1 MISKKTVTR
10 LVASYYLLTAVGCNT
25 GNKVH
30 EKEYRALRKAI
41 ESLSK
46 ERNGAAATKQ
56 TSLEK
61 VSESAQ
67 KAESGQ
73 VDIKADQ
80 SCPNIVLPYT
90 PSTEQSVSEGKGEHG
105 PPPNAP
111 NTSPA
116 HNVEKSATVVQ
127 TRAKDDVGTL
137 AAIWH
142 VWKKKSSQKGK
153 IYLDC
158 ILGGTHDGR
167 QKSIDIDKLET
178 FIAGN
183 GTEEEKEE
191 ALERGLGFLIETVMP
206 EAFGP
211 DWEKELCGQNILEI
225 GTDKLR
231 GESKLSSDR
240 RKNIRKKVNAEMAK
254 RRGSPA
260 QVQQDSKKYSLIGTP
275 FVVDKAGNEHFVSI
289 KGLKSYLDIGVG
301 LCNGEPAPYTLRHF
315 WED

>member
-30 EKEYRALRKAI
+30 EKEYQALRKAI

-80 SCPNIVLPYT
+80 SCSNIVLPYT
-90 PSTEQSVSEGKGEHG
+90 PSTVQSLPEVKGEHES
-105 PPPNAP
+105 PPNAP
-111 NTSPA
+111 HTSSA

-142 VWKKKSSQKGK
+142 VWKKKSSKKGK
-153 IYLDC
+153 IYLDY
-158 ILGGTHDGR
+158 ILAGTYNGYQ
-167 QKSIDIDKLET
+167 QKIDINKLET

-183 GTEEEKEE
+183 GTKEEKEE
-191 ALERGLGFLIETVMP
+191 ALKRGLGFLIETVMP
-206 EAFGP
+206 EAFGS
-211 DWEKELCGQNILEI
+211 DWENELCRQNILEI
-225 GTDKLR
+225 GTAKLR
-231 GESKLSSDR
+231 GESELSSEC

-254 RRGSPA
+254 LRGSPA
-260 QVQQDSKKYSLIGTP
+260 QVQQDSEKYSLIGTP
-275 FVVDKAGNEHFVSI
+275 SNADGSYVKIKDLTTWKASIAGNHV
-289 KGLKSYLDIGVG
+289 GIGK
-301 LCNGEPAPYTLRHF
+301 EPYALLHF

>member
-46 ERNGAAATKQ
+46 ERNGAVATKQ

-61 VSESAQ
+61 VSKSAHNT
-67 KAESGQ
+67 SS
-73 VDIKADQ
+73 V
-80 SCPNIVLPYT
+80 V
-90 PSTEQSVSEGKGEHG
+90 QSVSEGKVEHE

-111 NTSPA
+111 HTSSA

-225 GTDKLR
+225 GTAKLR